1 MGIFMLIGIL
11 AGLATCA
18 LWGLTFVAA
27 RAVEPFTTWD
37 LAIARYGIFGL
48 ASALLMLDRLFRPT
62 GIPCGRAAIGLM
74 LGGLGYVGYFVFAA
88 YAVKLAGAALPPL
101 IIGTMPIL
109 IALIANRGDTAL
121 PWGRLAIP
129 IALITA
135 GLIVVNLNTFATAP
149 SGTRA
154 DILAGLACA
163 GAALVIWVI
172 YGLVNAAIMR
182 SPDAPD
188 GLRWTGL
195 QGLSAAI
202 GSILLLPLSSFGEAH
217 TGLGNFIAWA
227 LLMGL
232 AGSWAATFFWVVASK
247 RLPLALAA
255 QLIVAETVFGLFY
268 GFVFEMRWP
277 SHAESIGCLL
287 EILGLCAGISAFS
300 RRRAPGDKK
309 PPGALSLEA

>member
-1 MGIFMLIGIL
+1 MLIGIL

-18 LWGLTFVAA
+18 LWGPTFVAA

-48 ASALLMLDRLFRPT
+48 ASALLMLDRRFRPT
-62 GIPCGRAAIGLM
+62 GMTPHRAAIGLM

-109 IALIANRGDTAL
+109 IALIANRGDAAL
-121 PWGRLAIP
+121 PWSRLAIP
-129 IALITA
+129 IGLIAA
-135 GLIVVNLNTFATAP
+135 GLLVVNLDTLSAAP
-149 SGTRA
+149 IAARSQ
-154 DILAGLACA
+154 IIAGLACA
-163 GAALVIWVI
+163 GAALAIWVV
-172 YGLVNAAIMR
+172 YGLVNAAVMR
-182 SPDAPD
+182 SADAPD

-195 QGLSAAI
+195 QGIGAAI
-202 GSILLLPLSSFGEAH
+202 GSILLLPLSSFGETH
-217 TGLGNFIAWA
+217 TSLPNFIGWA

-255 QLIVAETVFGLFY
+255 
-268 GFVFEMRWP
+268 
-277 SHAESIGCLL
+277 
-287 EILGLCAGISAFS
+287 
-300 RRRAPGDKK
+300 
-309 PPGALSLEA
+309 